1 MMAPLFWL
9 CPPAYFAMKAAA
21 EARHAAVGMP
31 ADLHERLMQT
41 FYPV

>member
-31 ADLHERLMQT
+31 IDLHVSLMRVV
-41 FYPV
+41 YPI